1 LGGVDMSSVVW
12 PILFLVFNRMMVV
25 ALLYRTLII
34 YECPHV
40 ATAKLVDNKGQYLVT
55 LVYGQ
60 QLFSLTI
67 LGIPM
72 RIVLAGGE

>member
-1 LGGVDMSSVVW
+1 MSSVVW
-12 PILFLVFNRMMVV
+12 PILFLVFHGMMV
-25 ALLYRTLII
+25 ALLYITLII
-34 YECPHV
+34 HELPHV
-40 ATAKLVDNKGQYLVT
+40 ATAKLVDNKGQYIVT
-55 LVYGQ
+55 MVYGQ

>member
-1 LGGVDMSSVVW
+1 MSSVVW
-12 PILFLVFNRMMVV
+12 PILFLVFNGMMV
-25 ALLYRTLII
+25 ALLYITLII
-34 YECPHV
+34 HELPHV
-40 ATAKLVDNKGQYLVT
+40 ATAKLVDNKGQYIVT
-55 LVYGQ
+55 MVYGQ

>member
-1 LGGVDMSSVVW
+1 MSSVVW
-12 PILFLVFNRMMVV
+12 PVLFLVFNGMVV
-25 ALLYRTLII
+25 GALLYIALII
-34 YECPHV
+34 HELPHV

-55 LVYGQ
+55 MVYGQ

-72 RIVLAGGE
+72 RIVIAGGE